1 MDQWTDNDAA
11 DAAFERLFATL
22 PAVEPSPAF
31 IQAAVDAA
39 WQARAR
45 HVRIQRFALTAAA
58 SLVVF
63 VGVLFALAGP
73 PQWLLLMSAEI
84 ATGTVMAFVWSAT
97 AVAEFW
103 TLMLRG
109 GSAVARVVA
118 MPQTM
123 ALLVTAEVLGG
134 LALYTLHRLL
144 REDIRFR
151 NSGPL
156 CI

>member
-1 MDQWTDNDAA
+1 MDQLTDN

-31 IQAAVDAA
+31 IQAAADAA
-39 WQARAR
+39 WHARAR
-45 HVRIQRFALTAAA
+45 RLRMQRFALAAAA
-58 SLVVF
+58 SLIVS
-63 VGVLFALAGP
+63 VGLLFALAGT
-73 PQWLLLMSAEI
+73 PQWLLLLAADI
-84 ATGTVMAFVWSAT
+84 AAGGVMAFVWSAT
-97 AVAEFW
+97 AIAEFW

-109 GSAVARVVA
+109 GTLVARVVS
-118 MPQTM
+118 MPQTV
-123 ALLVTAEVLGG
+123 ALLVSAEVLGG